1 VDDRLEAVRQVI
13 RAFDM
18 GDEWEAATDDEL
30 PAPLAEL
37 TPQLIDAYRRVDLD
51 WLLEHTDPGVEIV
64 QLQELPDSRSY
75 SGRDGFI
82 EALLD
87 WPRQWDDFRM
97 EPRRIFAA
105 DDEHL
110 LIVAIHRGRPHSM
123 DIDVEAEIVFLMR
136 WEAGR
141 MTSWDMFL
149 TVDEALGRAAERGAH
164 RHDDHAAQGDR
175 RE

>member
-1 VDDRLEAVRQVI
+1 MEAAREVI

-18 GDEWEAATDDEL
+18 GDEWESAMDDAL

-37 TPQLIDAYRRVDLD
+37 TPELVAACRRVDLD
-51 WLLEHTDPGVEIV
+51 WLLEHTDPDVEIE

-75 SGRDGFI
+75 RGRHGFI

-97 EPRRIFAA
+97 EPKRIFAA

-123 DIDVEAEIVFLMR
+123 EIDVEAEIVFLMR
-136 WEAGR
+136 WQDGR
-141 MTSWDMFL
+141 MTRWDMFL
-149 TVDEALGRAAERGAH
+149 TVDEALGRAAERSAH
-164 RHDDHAAQGDR
+164 GHDDHAAERDR